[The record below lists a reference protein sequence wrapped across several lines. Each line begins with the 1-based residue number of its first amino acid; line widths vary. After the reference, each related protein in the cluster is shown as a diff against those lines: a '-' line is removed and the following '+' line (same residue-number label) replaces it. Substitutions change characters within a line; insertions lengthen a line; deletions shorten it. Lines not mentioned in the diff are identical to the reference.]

1 MSHLKT
7 NGYKTLPTPCPDIL
21 QGQASRESRFNY
33 NFMNNYGTESENIP
47 LIKLEDI
54 GMAYKIGDVSYEVLK
69 GINLSVEKGEFV
81 SIMGASGSGKSTLMN
96 ILGCLDKPTS
106 GKYFLEGRD
115 VSNLTDNELA
125 EARNKK
131 IGFVFQGFNLIQRLS
146 IVENIELPLYYSGL
160 PSKEATEMAR
170 KALKLVDMPETEN
183 KFPNQISGGEQQR
196 VAIARAIVNNAPI
209 IMADE
214 PTGNLDS
221 VRGADVMN
229 FFTKINKEMGAT
241 IILVSHDKN
250 IAGYGRRLI
259 TVKDGA
265 II

>member
-1 MSHLKT
+1 M
-7 NGYKTLPTPCPDIL
+7 NGKVIKERVKDYEGYAIPD
-21 QGQASRESRFNY
+21 GN
-33 NFMNNYGTESENIP
+33 TP

-54 GMAYKIGDVSYEVLK
+54 GMTYKIGDVSYEVLRK
-69 GINLSVEKGEFV
+69 VNLNVNKGEFL

-96 ILGCLDKPTS
+96 IMGCLDRPTA
-106 GKYFLEGRD
+106 GRYFLEGRD
-115 VSNLTDNELA
+115 VSNLTSDELA
-125 EARNKK
+125 EIRNKK

-146 IVENIELPLYYSGL
+146 IVENVELPLYYSGM
-160 PSKEATEMAR
+160 PSKEATEMAMD
-170 KALKLVDMPETEN
+170 ALRLVDLSDKGN

-221 VRGADVMN
+221 IRGAEVMK
-229 FFTKINKEMGAT
+229 FFKKINEERGVT

-250 IAGYGRRLI
+250 IANYGKRLI
-259 TVKDGA
+259 TVKDGIITSSA
-265 II
+265 IIEAKSMI

>member
-1 MSHLKT
+1 M
-7 NGYKTLPTPCPDIL
+7 NGKVIKERVKDYEGYAIPD
-21 QGQASRESRFNY
+21 GN
-33 NFMNNYGTESENIP
+33 TP

-54 GMAYKIGDVSYEVLK
+54 GMTYKIGDVSYEVLRK
-69 GINLSVEKGEFV
+69 VNLNVNKGEFL

-96 ILGCLDKPTS
+96 IMGCLDRPTA
-106 GKYFLEGRD
+106 GRYFLEGRD
-115 VSNLTDNELA
+115 VSNLTSDELA
-125 EARNKK
+125 EIRNKK

-146 IVENIELPLYYSGL
+146 IVENVELPLYYSGM
-160 PSKEATEMAR
+160 PSKEATEMAMD
-170 KALKLVDMPETEN
+170 ALKLVDLSDKGN

-221 VRGADVMN
+221 IRGAEVMK
-229 FFTKINKEMGAT
+229 FFKKINEERGVT

-250 IAGYGRRLI
+250 IANYGKRLI
-259 TVKDGA
+259 TVKDG
-265 II
+265 IITSSAVIEAKSMI